1 MVKIKDD
8 QGHFTT
14 ASKVIAMIAG
24 TVTLL
29 IALGTTAF
37 QIDERHANT
46 VEVAGQFKAIG
57 DSRQQDNLQNQ
68 LALTQIR
75 LDILED
81 RLFRER
87 QKINPSQAFIQKLES
102 DIRRLRKQSDQIYEK
117 LLEK

>member
-1 MVKIKDD
+1 
-8 QGHFTT
+8 
-14 ASKVIAMIAG
+14 MISG
-24 TVTLL
+24 TVVIVL
-29 IALGTTAF
+29 ALGSAAF
-37 QIDERHANT
+37 EIDERHANT
-46 VEVAGQFKAIG
+46 IEVAGQFKAIG
-57 DSRQQDNLQNQ
+57 ESRQLDNLQNQ

-81 RLFRER
+81 RLFREK